1 METFWGNFH
10 LLSDFQHVFQT
21 YWPFLI
27 FIVTSL
33 VIAGYFFF
41 PLFARLSTDTIS
53 IVVISAET
61 AQVFFVVGAFLSF
74 LFNAVVIVWVF
85 IFVLAIMSR
94 RYWLGPSKNKKTI
107 GVSQFTGLIFLLAW
121 ISIVKL
127 SFLSGLSYP
136 LYSDSAYHFD
146 LINKIMGGN
155 LSSLLFSSN
164 GLLNY
169 YHYGF
174 HSIVALF
181 SLVSGLPVEKSM
193 LILGQVLQISIPIS
207 FYPIGKMLTHKA
219 WGGILA
225 VTIAAFGW
233 SMPAYASNWGKY
245 PAILGVQFF
254 LWFYSI
260 YLLIQKKDVPQKS
273 LFSLLFTLVCLFI
286 GLIFHARIVIVIVL
300 FFVIQKLVEQHTM
313 VKKYTHLNLFL
324 FVALLGNLILLYIN
338 DFEDFQHIYIK
349 YLQESWVSALLLL
362 LFARFVRH
370 QSKQLF
376 YQQVIFSV
384 ILLVMLNT
392 SIPYGLLTRDVAH
405 LIDRPFLEVI
415 LFIPLTLIMTIAV
428 TNFTN
433 MLLISGKRIRSL
445 RIYRAVAIVF
455 LVAVSLFIYPVRSSC
470 CVILDPPN
478 ITVIQRIKAELPS
491 NTKILIAA
499 GRWSGYTEAGI
510 WIYPLTGIQTVKW
523 PYDTDFEKDV
533 QQNLCKQRVM
543 YIYVGNTAYSFSRLS
558 LQNANIGQELFQVNG
573 VSLFKLDCLDTP
585 LESVR

>member
-1 METFWGNFH
+1 M
-10 LLSDFQHVFQT
+10 
-21 YWPFLI
+21 
-27 FIVTSL
+27 
-33 VIAGYFFF
+33 IAGYFFF

-61 AQVFFVVGAFLSF
+61 ALVFFVVGAFLSF

-146 LINKIMGGN
+146 MINKIMDGN

-164 GLLNY
+164 GLQNY

-174 HSIVALF
+174 HSIVALS
-181 SLVSGLPVEKSM
+181 SLISSLPVEKSM
-193 LILGQVLQISIPIS
+193 LILGQVLQISIPLS

-233 SMPAYASNWGKY
+233 PMPAYASQWGKY

-324 FVALLGNLILLYIN
+324 FVALLGNLIFLYIYN
-338 DFEDFQHIYIK
+338 FEDFQHIYIK
-349 YLQESWVSALLLL
+349 YIQESWVSALLLL
-362 LFARFVRH
+362 LFARFFRH

-405 LIDRPFLEVI
+405 LIDRPFLEII

-433 MLLISGKRIRSL
+433 ILLISGKRIKSL

-455 LVAVSLFIYPVRSSC
+455 LGAVSVFIYPVRSSC

-491 NTKILIAA
+491 NAKILIAA
-499 GRWSGYTEAGI
+499 GRWSSYTEAGI

-533 QQNLCKQRVM
+533 QQSLCKQRVM

>member
-1 METFWGNFH
+1 M
-10 LLSDFQHVFQT
+10 
-21 YWPFLI
+21 
-27 FIVTSL
+27 
-33 VIAGYFFF
+33 IAGYFFF

-53 IVVISAET
+53 IVFISAET

-94 RYWLGPSKNKKTI
+94 RYWLRPSKNKKTI

-146 LINKIMGGN
+146 MINKIMDGN

-174 HSIVALF
+174 HSIVALS
-181 SLVSGLPVEKSM
+181 SLISSLPVEKSM
-193 LILGQVLQISIPIS
+193 LILGQVLQISIPLS

-233 SMPAYASNWGKY
+233 SMPAYASQWGKY

-324 FVALLGNLILLYIN
+324 FVALLGNLIFLYIYN
-338 DFEDFQHIYIK
+338 FEDFQHIYIK
-349 YLQESWVSALLLL
+349 YIQESWVSALLLL
-362 LFARFVRH
+362 LFARFFRH

-405 LIDRPFLEVI
+405 LIDRPFLEII

-433 MLLISGKRIRSL
+433 ILLISGKRIRSL

-455 LVAVSLFIYPVRSSC
+455 LGAVSVFIYPVRSSC

-491 NTKILIAA
+491 NAKILIAA
-499 GRWSGYTEAGI
+499 GRWSDYTEAGI

-533 QQNLCKQRVM
+533 QQSLCKQRVM

>member
-1 METFWGNFH
+1 M
-10 LLSDFQHVFQT
+10 
-21 YWPFLI
+21 
-27 FIVTSL
+27 
-33 VIAGYFFF
+33 IAGYFFF

-61 AQVFFVVGAFLSF
+61 ALVFFVVGAFLSF

-146 LINKIMGGN
+146 MINKIMDGN

-164 GLLNY
+164 GLQNY

-174 HSIVALF
+174 HSIVALS
-181 SLVSGLPVEKSM
+181 SLISSLPVEKSM
-193 LILGQVLQISIPIS
+193 LILGQVLQISIPLS

-233 SMPAYASNWGKY
+233 PMPAYASQWGKY

-324 FVALLGNLILLYIN
+324 FVALLGNLIFLYIYN
-338 DFEDFQHIYIK
+338 FEDFQHIYIK
-349 YLQESWVSALLLL
+349 YIQESWVSALLLL
-362 LFARFVRH
+362 LFARFFRH

-405 LIDRPFLEVI
+405 LIDRPFLEII

-433 MLLISGKRIRSL
+433 ILLISGKRIKSL

-455 LVAVSLFIYPVRSSC
+455 LGAVSVFIYPVRSSC

-491 NTKILIAA
+491 NAKILIAA
-499 GRWSGYTEAGI
+499 GRWSSYTEAGI
-510 WIYPLTGIQTVKW
+510 WIYPLTGIQTVNW

-533 QQNLCKQRVM
+533 QQSLCKQRVM

-558 LQNANIGQELFQVNG
+558 LQDANIGQELFQVNG

>member
-1 METFWGNFH
+1 M
-10 LLSDFQHVFQT
+10 
-21 YWPFLI
+21 
-27 FIVTSL
+27 
-33 VIAGYFFF
+33 IAGYFFF

-61 AQVFFVVGAFLSF
+61 ALVFFVVGAFLSF

-146 LINKIMGGN
+146 MINKIMDGN

-164 GLLNY
+164 GLQNY

-174 HSIVALF
+174 HSIVALS
-181 SLVSGLPVEKSM
+181 SLISSLPVEKSM
-193 LILGQVLQISIPIS
+193 LILGQVLQISIPLS

-233 SMPAYASNWGKY
+233 PMPAYASQWGKY

-324 FVALLGNLILLYIN
+324 FVALLGNLIFLYIYN
-338 DFEDFQHIYIK
+338 FEDFQHIYIK
-349 YLQESWVSALLLL
+349 YIQESWVSALLLL
-362 LFARFVRH
+362 LFARFFRH

-405 LIDRPFLEVI
+405 LIDRPFLEII

-433 MLLISGKRIRSL
+433 ILLISGKRIKSL

-455 LVAVSLFIYPVRSSC
+455 LGAVSVFIYPVRSSC

-499 GRWSGYTEAGI
+499 GRWSSYTEAGI

-533 QQNLCKQRVM
+533 QQSLCKQRVM